1 MTKRELLRAFEMR
14 MDGLSFADIGERLHY
29 SAANVEQAMKRVM
42 QGCTNWNRSVNKIVY
57 PEITAYIK
65 ANDLDITKLYCL
77 TRPDAYVT
85 PYRFY
90 RMLYGLVRPNDGD
103 VVALT
108 ELLGKPYKEVFRRD
122 DA

>member
-1 MTKRELLRAFEMR
+1 MTREELHRALDMR
-14 MDGLSFADIGERLHY
+14 IDGLSYEQIGDELHY
-29 SAANVEQAMKRVM
+29 SAANVDQAMKRVM
-42 QGCTNWNRSVNKIVY
+42 QGRTNWNRSVNKIVY

-90 RMLYGLVRPNDGD
+90 RMLYGKANPNDGD